1 MTRLLLVEDD
11 PSLGKGLQVAL
22 ELEGYEVLWKRRLLD
37 ARQSVR
43 ADAPGLVLLDLGLPD
58 GDGLSLLEDL
68 RREGSPVPVVVLT
81 AQTEEDTVVRALRGG
96 ANDYVRKPFGN
107 LELLARLEAA
117 LRGPL
122 QRSGRLEYDRLVLH
136 TDRRVATYEGKDLD
150 LKRREFDL
158 LQHLME
164 HAEAVVTRDAL
175 LTRFGVEGEIFD
187 RTVDSHV
194 SHLRSRLRQ
203 NGARGVRIQSVYGV
217 GYRLER
223 A

>member
-11 PSLGKGLQVAL
+11 PALGRGLKVAL
-22 ELEGYEVLWKRRLLD
+22 ELEGYEVLWKRQLLE
-37 ARQSVR
+37 ARQSVL

-58 GDGLSLLEDL
+58 GNGLSLLEGL
-68 RREGSPVPVVVLT
+68 RRSGSNLPVVVLT
-81 AQTEEDTVVRALRGG
+81 AQTEEDTVVEALRGG
-96 ANDYVRKPFGN
+96 ANDYIRKPFGN
-107 LELLARLEAA
+107 RELLARLEAA
-117 LRGPL
+117 QRGPL
-122 QRSGRLEYDRLVLH
+122 QRGERLEYDKLVLH
-136 TDRRVATYEGKDLD
+136 PDRRAAAYEGRDLD

-175 LTRFGVEGEIFD
+175 LERFGVEGEIFD

-203 NGARGVRIQSVYGV
+203 TGADTIRIQSIYGV